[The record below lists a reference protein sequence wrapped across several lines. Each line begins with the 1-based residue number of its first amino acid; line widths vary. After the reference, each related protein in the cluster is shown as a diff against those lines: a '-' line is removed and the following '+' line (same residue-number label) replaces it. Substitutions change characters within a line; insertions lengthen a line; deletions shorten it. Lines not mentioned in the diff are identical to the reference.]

1 VLPTF
6 DPWFTASVAADVW
19 AAGRG
24 DAAGLLRRQARRLR
38 QLLEAAAK
46 GSRLY
51 RQCLP
56 SGDPAGTPL
65 QQLPVSR
72 KPELMRHFDDWVTDP
87 ALKLGELR
95 RFAADSARVGEAFHS
110 RYVVWESS
118 GSSGEPG
125 LFVQDAAAMAVYDT
139 LEALR
144 RPALPLWHGL
154 LEPWMPARLDER
166 IAFLGATGG
175 HFASVVSVERLRQLN
190 TTFGRRVQSI
200 SFLQPMDRLVQ
211 AIEAWQPG
219 VLATYPSAAVLLA
232 EERRAGRLS
241 LKLREVWTGG
251 ETLTPAMRRGIEQG
265 LGCKVINSYGASEFL
280 ALATEC
286 REGRLHLN
294 SDWFILEPVDE
305 HGRPVPA
312 GEPSATTLL
321 TNLANHLQPLIRYDL
336 GDRVTVLPGPCA
348 CGSPLPCVDV
358 QGRRDDTLRLAG
370 KGRRSVPVLP
380 LAISTVLEDDAGLF
394 DFQLRQRG
402 PRELLL
408 CTGQRGEGATRQ
420 LRHARVVLSA
430 FLAAQGATDIHI
442 SCRSGQP
449 GWHGRSGK
457 MPRVVAAS
465 RRAAGHQ

>member
-1 VLPTF
+1 MLPTF

-24 DAAGLLRRQARRLR
+24 DAAGLQRRQARRLR

-51 RQCLP
+51 RHCLP
-56 SGDPAGTPL
+56 SNDPGGMPL

-72 KPELMRHFDDWVTDP
+72 KSELMRHFADWVTDP
-87 ALKLGELR
+87 SLRLSELR
-95 RFAADSARVGEAFHS
+95 RFTADGARVGEAFHD

-118 GSSGEPG
+118 GSTGEPG
-125 LFVQDAAAMAVYDT
+125 VFVQDAAAMAVYDT

-144 RPALPLWHGL
+144 RPALPMWPGL
-154 LEPWMPARLDER
+154 MEPWLPARLDER
-166 IAFLGATGG
+166 VAFLGATSG
-175 HFASVVSVERLRQLN
+175 HFASIVSVERLRRLN
-190 TTFGRRVQSI
+190 TTFGRRVRSI
-200 SFLQPMDRLVQ
+200 SFLQPMERLV
-211 AIEAWQPG
+211 ADLEAWQPS

-232 EERRAGRLS
+232 EERRAGRLK

-265 LGCKVINSYGASEFL
+265 LGCSVLNSYGASEFL
-280 ALATEC
+280 AMAAEC
-286 REGRLHLN
+286 REGQLHLN

-305 HGRPVPA
+305 HGRPVPD
-312 GEPSATTLL
+312 GTPSASTLL
-321 TNLANHLQPLIRYDL
+321 TNLANHVQPVIRYDL
-336 GDRVTVLPGPCA
+336 GDRVTVLAGHCA
-348 CGSPLPCVDV
+348 CGSPLPCIDV

-394 DFQLRQRG
+394 DFQLRQQG

-408 CTGQRGEGATRQ
+408 CTGQRGESASRQ

-430 FLAAQGATDIHI
+430 FLAEQGAPGVHI

-457 MPRVVAAS
+457 IPRVVVAP
-465 RRAAGHQ
+465 RRVTGHQ